1 MPKPTYVSLAR
12 MGLKK
17 STLGWLIAAFLLA
30 AALSIPAYRG
40 IRQWRA
46 DAMAEKAE
54 RLLSTPETISRAW
67 ELAHAA
73 RSLSPDDPEIARIL
87 ARVYS
92 ASDPAS
98 AHTFWQKVV
107 ELSGGAAEDR
117 LQLAK
122 SYLRAALWEEF
133 NAELA
138 AQREDGLHPRQLD
151 YLQAQAA
158 TLQGN
163 YEQALKMAAAL
174 VAKANAPHEADK
186 LFFQLTRLAKDPAV
200 RRAGID
206 HLWKI
211 AGDAGPR
218 QEEALETLARL
229 PDIELPD
236 VARLIE
242 TIDRRE
248 NNSRDMRLLAAEL
261 RLALPDADPR
271 SIYQRASQLFELDEP
286 AELSVFGRW
295 LNQHGLHRYTREAIP
310 EETATKRQ
318 DLFLIFL
325 DAMALND
332 EWEALR
338 QLLDRTRIPVED
350 YLREFFLTRT
360 FIELGDPRRARLA
373 WDRALVA
380 AARESPALYYLAKKA
395 RQLEL
400 PEFEVAA
407 LQRVVE
413 SPEIRQSAMKDLIA
427 VFQRQGQT
435 TQLRATLEKYVR
447 YFPGDESA
455 ANDARYLGFLTEESA
470 PGSLAQAQQLLKA
483 QPAVLAYR
491 MTLVLGLL
499 RENRSAEALGLLME
513 LPVNWFEVRDRWR
526 LLAALALYRE
536 GFEKDART
544 LAAQVT
550 RANLLPEEVLFL
562 GEIHELK

>member
-1 MPKPTYVSLAR
+1 

-17 STLGWLIAAFLLA
+17 STLGWLVAAFLVA
-30 AALSIPAYRG
+30 AALSVPAYLG

-46 DAMAEKAE
+46 EAMAEKAE

-73 RSLSPDDPEIARIL
+73 NSLSPNDPEIARIL
-87 ARVYS
+87 AHVYS

-98 AHTFWQKVV
+98 AHTFWQSVV
-107 ELSGGAAEDR
+107 ELSGGQAEDR

-122 SYLRAALWEEF
+122 AYLRANLWEEF
-133 NAELA
+133 AAEIA

-151 YLQAQAA
+151 YLEAQAV
-158 TLQGN
+158 TLQGDYN
-163 YEQALKMAAAL
+163 SALSMAAAL
-174 VAKANAPHEADK
+174 VVKANAPHEADK

-211 AGDAGPR
+211 AEDAGPR
-218 QEEALETLARL
+218 QEEALKTLARL
-229 PDIELPD
+229 PDIELAD

-242 TIDRRE
+242 TIDGRE

-261 RLALPDADPR
+261 RLTLPEADPH
-271 SIYQRASQLFELDEP
+271 SIYQQASQLFELDKPTEM
-286 AELSVFGRW
+286 AIFGRW
-295 LNQHGLHRYTREAIP
+295 LNRHGLHDYTRVAIP
-310 EETATKRQ
+310 EETAMKRQ
-318 DLFLIFL
+318 DLFLIVL
-325 DAMALND
+325 DAMALNN

-338 QLLDRTRIPVED
+338 QLLDRPRIPLED
-350 YLREFFLTRT
+350 YLREFFQMRT
-360 FIELGDPRRARLA
+360 LIELGDRRRARLA

-380 AARESPALYYLAKKA
+380 ASRESPALYYLAQKA

-400 PEFEVAA
+400 PEFEIAA
-407 LQRVVE
+407 LRRVIE

-427 VFQRQGQT
+427 VLQRQGQT

-470 PGSLAQAQQLLKA
+470 PGSLAQAQELLET
-483 QPAVLAYR
+483 QPEVLAYR
-491 MTLVLGLL
+491 MTLVLALL

-550 RANLLPEEVLFL
+550 RNNLLPEEVLFL
-562 GEIHELK
+562 EEIRGLQ